1 MNPPSLNEG
10 GSCDF
15 VANENS
21 RAYSMKWHGKHKARF
36 AWRRRLDARDV
47 SGLETFG
54 AFVDFKLYGFAL
66 IQAPVS

>member
-1 MNPPSLNEG
+1 MVLSLTKNLVLPEL
-10 GSCDF
+10 
-15 VANENS
+15 
-21 RAYSMKWHGKHKARF
+21 KWRGKHEAPRV
-36 AWRRRLDARDV
+36 AERLDARDV